1 MPDIVLPRVE
11 VLGHRMAYRVMGQ
24 LPKPVVLFLHGN
36 PTSSYIWR
44 NIMPLVSEVAYCVA
58 PDLIGFGQSDK
69 PDIAYR
75 FADTVA
81 FLAGFVCTLGSEKDG
96 IVAQYWGTALTFER
110 D

>member
-24 LPKPVVLFLHGN
+24 LPKPVVLFLHGT

-44 NIMPLVSEVAYCVA
+44 NIIPLVSEVAYCVA
-58 PDLIGFGQSDK
+58 PHLIGFGQSYK

-75 FADTVA
+75 FADSVP
-81 FLAGFVCTLGSEKDG
+81 FRSGFVFTLGIG
-96 IVAQYWGTALTFER
+96 QHWVVGQGWGT
-110 D
+110 